1 MFARMKQTL
10 QYKFLTAV
18 SEVSFFVG
26 NKFVKNDIIYI
37 QISGV
42 LNTIFNSE
50 ARLTEIFLIFSLKI
64 VFESFFLSVETI
76 VIVDNNASA

>member
-37 QISGV
+37 QISGI

-50 ARLTEIFLIFSLKI
+50 ARLTEIFFDLFSENC
-64 VFESFFLSVETI
+64 F
-76 VIVDNNASA
+76 